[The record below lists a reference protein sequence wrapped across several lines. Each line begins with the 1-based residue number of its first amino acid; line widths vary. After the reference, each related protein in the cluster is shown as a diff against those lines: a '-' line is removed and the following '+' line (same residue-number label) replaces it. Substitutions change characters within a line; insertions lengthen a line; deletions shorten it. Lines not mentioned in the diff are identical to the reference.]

1 MHRDI
6 KPQNI
11 LITSQLQL
19 KIADFGISRVLVPPI
34 RTFSHEV
41 VTLWY
46 RPPEV
51 LLGVEK
57 YFLALDMWAVGLIL
71 AEMSTKMP
79 LFRGDSEIDQILKV
93 FR

>member
-71 AEMSTKMP
+71 AEMSTKC
-79 LFRGDSEIDQILKV
+79 LCFAGTLKSTK
-93 FR
+93 F